1 MQKGRMMELLGL
13 NLKAVD
19 TAVPR
24 SFLEIMLDSK
34 IPRAE
39 FWFAW
44 YRNAP
49 IHLGEEFVIMMG
61 DTKVE
66 VHVNDYTQTLSL
78 MDLIEM
84 LIAHPE
90 GVKITIK

>member
-1 MQKGRMMELLGL
+1 MQKERMMELLGL

-34 IPRAE
+34 VPRAE

-49 IHLGEEFVIMMG
+49 IHLGEEFVIKM
-61 DTKVE
+61 DATKV
-66 VHVNDYTQTLSL
+66 TLKHGSEMSL
-78 MDLIEM
+78 MDLIEAI
-84 LIAHPE
+84 IAHPE
-90 GVKITIK
+90 DVEINFK

>member
-24 SFLEIMLDSK
+24 SFLEIMLDNK
-34 IPRAE
+34 VPRAE

-49 IHLGEEFVIMMG
+49 IHLGEEFIIMM
-61 DTKVE
+61 DATKVTLTDGSE
-66 VHVNDYTQTLSL
+66 VSL
-78 MDLIEM
+78 MSLIET
-84 LIAHPE
+84 IVAHPE
-90 GVKITIK
+90 EVKITIK